1 VTGLVDASQD
11 RGRGQ
16 VWSRRAVTA
25 LVLLALIGLIAW
37 AGLHWSRGSTAPA
50 RQVAKIALLP
60 DTPPPPPPPPPEKP
74 KIEPKNEI
82 KQQIDKPKLQ
92 APPEPQILK
101 MEGQAGEGPSPFAA
115 GEVKNDY
122 IGGDIGNGNGERFA
136 AYVGRVA
143 EVLQEA
149 LAKHNLKIANARVFL
164 WLQPDGSVQRYEI
177 SGANGDAERQ
187 LRTAMAQM
195 GRLPEA
201 PPQDMPMPMGLEI
214 SSR

>member
-1 VTGLVDASQD
+1 MTGLVDARQERTRLQIWSQ
-11 RGRGQ
+11 R
-16 VWSRRAVTA
+16 A
-25 LVLLALIGLIAW
+25 LVGLALLALIGLMAW
-37 AGLHWSRGSTAPA
+37 LGARLSGGGHAPS

-60 DTPPPPPPPPPEKP
+60 DTPPPPPPPPPDKP

-92 APPEPQILK
+92 APPQPEQLK

-122 IGGDIGNGNGERFA
+122 IGGDIGNGAGERFA

-143 EVLQEA
+143 QLVQDA
-149 LAKHNLKIANARVFL
+149 LAKRNLKVQSARLFL
-164 WLQPDGSVQRYEI
+164 WLQPDGSIQRYEI
-177 SGANGDAERQ
+177 SGASGNTEHQ
-187 LRTAMAQM
+187 LRTAMAEM

-214 SSR
+214 STR